1 MRRPFH
7 IKKILIPYDFS
18 ETAAL
23 ALEHATFMGKLMKA
37 ELDLLYV
44 MESHS
49 FVSAISSAF
58 SKTKSEYEDR
68 IESSAGD
75 KFSTIATKIHHD
87 TGMPVHSHVTKGKIY
102 KTITETAD
110 KLHSDVIIMGTHGA
124 SGFQEHVIGSN
135 AYKVVSSAPCPVIT
149 VQTHI
154 TKIGFHDIV
163 LPIDNSPTSRQKVTA
178 AIEMAK
184 YYKSVIHIA
193 GLINSS
199 NEETLRKF
207 DVKVSQVKHFIEEHE
222 IAYTVK
228 VLNGE
233 HLSTMLMD
241 YATQINADLMV
252 IMTDQEGGLFMG
264 SGAQKIVNHSK
275 IPVMSVRPQE
285 GDPEKISIG
294 Y

>member
-7 IKKILIPYDFS
+7 IKRILIPYDFS
-18 ETAAL
+18 ETASL

-37 ELDLLYV
+37 ELELLYV

-58 SKTKSEYEDR
+58 TKAKSDYEENISTTAVDR
-68 IESSAGD
+68 FREIE
-75 KFSTIATKIHHD
+75 TKIHHD
-87 TGMPVHSHVTKGKIY
+87 TGMPVRGHVLKGKIY
-102 KTITETAD
+102 KTIDSTA
-110 KLHSDVIIMGTHGA
+110 SDLKTDLIIMGTHGA
-124 SGFQEHVIGSN
+124 SGFQEHIIGSN
-135 AYKVVSSAPCPVIT
+135 AYKVVSSAPCPVMT

-154 TKIGFHDIV
+154 KKIGFHNIV
-163 LPIDNSPTSRQKVTA
+163 VPIDNSPTSRQKVIV
-178 AIEMAK
+178 AIELAK
-184 YYKSVIHIA
+184 YYKSMVHIV
-193 GLINSS
+193 GLITSN

-207 DVKVSQVKHFIEEHE
+207 DVKISQVKNFVAEHE
-222 IAYTVK
+222 IAYTTK

-233 HLSTMLMD
+233 HPSSMCMD
-241 YATQINADLMV
+241 YATQVNADLMV

-275 IPVMSVRPQE
+275 IPVLSVRPQE

>member
-1 MRRPFH
+1 MRKPFH

-18 ETAAL
+18 ETASL
-23 ALEHATFMGKLMKA
+23 ALEHATFMGKLMKS

-58 SKTKSEYEDR
+58 TKTKSDYEDN
-68 IESSAGD
+68 IESSAGV
-75 KFSTIATKIHHD
+75 KFNEIAAKIHHN
-87 TGMPVHSHVTKGKIY
+87 TGMPVRSHVLKGKIY
-102 KTITETAD
+102 KTINQIASD
-110 KLHSDVIIMGTHGA
+110 LNSDVIIMGTHGA
-124 SGFQEHVIGSN
+124 SGFEEHIIGSN
-135 AYKVVSSAPCPVIT
+135 AYKVVSSAPCPVIS

-154 TKIGFHDIV
+154 KKIGFHDIV
-163 LPIDNSPTSRQKVTA
+163 LPIDNSATSRQKVPA
-178 AIEMAK
+178 AIEIAK
-184 YYKSVIHIA
+184 YYKSVIHIT

-222 IAYTVK
+222 VAYTVK

-275 IPVMSVRPQE
+275 IPIMSISPQE
-285 GDPEKISIG
+285 GDPDKISIG